1 MLHFDIYHLKVNSFT
16 HYKIINDHKT
26 RSSSLK
32 DKEEEDANDDST
44 KIFSKTQSF
53 ILVLRLLRR
62 FLPFE
67 VFDTVYFYL
76 DS

>member
-44 KIFSKTQSF
+44 HFFSLSKIQSF
-53 ILVLRLLRR
+53 SLSPPL
-62 FLPFE
+62 FLQFE
-67 VFDTVYFYL
+67 VFNTVHSYL
-76 DS
+76 DN